1 MKDYY
6 ENRNKQCN
14 LKLSKFLQILPD
26 FCFDY
31 FIYLENYTTP
41 LTRLNYATDLN
52 IFFNYL
58 SEYKFSKKINLITT
72 DDLETLKSSDIER
85 FLNYLN
91 YYDFNG
97 KSRTN
102 NEKGKARKL
111 ATLRSFFKYLFNKD
125 KLSSNIISKIDTP
138 KIRTKEIIRLDVDE
152 VVKIINEA
160 ENQTSLTPKQQSLKS
175 STSIRDVAILS
186 LLLTTGI
193 RVSECVGLNIKD
205 IDLENNAFKVTR
217 KGGNQV
223 VLYFSDETAD
233 ALRTWINKRSIMMEN
248 KEDDNSLFISLQRKR
263 ICVRAVENLV
273 KKYAQVAAPLKKIS
287 PHKLRS
293 TYGTNLYKETKDIYI
308 VAEVLGHKDVNT
320 TKKHYA
326 AISEDIRREAA
337 NKVKLR

>member
-6 ENRNKQCN
+6 DARNKQCN
-14 LKLSKFLQILPD
+14 IKLSKLLQVLPD
-26 FCFDY
+26 YCFDY

-58 SEYKFSKKINLITT
+58 SEYKFAKDISLITT
-72 DDLETLKSSDIER
+72 NDLEILKSTDVER

-125 KLSSNIISKIDTP
+125 KLSSNVISKIDTP

-193 RVSECVGLNIKD
+193 RVSECVGLNLKD
-205 IDLENNAFKVTR
+205 VDLENNAFKVIR

-233 ALRTWINKRSIMMEN
+233 ALRTWINKRSLMMQN
-248 KEDDNSLFISLQRKR
+248 KEDDNALFISLQRKR